1 MKNYTIAKKNI
12 LMNNHWTYAISV
24 EGRQAFLKG
33 NKEVRMQILLQLID
47 NGNITMPK
55 LIKIM
60 S

>member
-1 MKNYTIAKKNI
+1 MKNYTIAKKNV

-33 NKEVRMQILLQLID
+33 NKDEKIKILLQLID

-55 LIKIM
+55 LIQIM